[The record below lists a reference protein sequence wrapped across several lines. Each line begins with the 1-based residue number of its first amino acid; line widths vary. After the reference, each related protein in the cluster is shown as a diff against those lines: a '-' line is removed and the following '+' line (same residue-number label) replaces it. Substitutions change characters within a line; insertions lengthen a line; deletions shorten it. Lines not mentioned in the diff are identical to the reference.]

1 MNINLHIERL
11 ILKDV
16 PLETVH
22 RPLLQAAVE
31 SELGRLLADNGF
43 SPDSLNEGAL
53 RTIKSNSVEIGAKTT
68 PIHLGGQIAQAVYGG
83 LNR

>member
-22 RPLLQAAVE
+22 RPVLQAAVE

-43 SPDSLNEGAL
+43 STDFLKGGAL
-53 RTIKSNSVEIGAKTT
+53 RTIKSKPVEISDETT
-68 PIHLGGQIAQAVYGG
+68 PIHLGGQIAQTVYGG